1 MAWGNSPPMS
11 MPDGTTNVPPEV
23 IQQMLQQQAMQ
34 QQMAQQASSMPTA
47 DSPEIARAKM
57 EAEVIATKFKAMRD
71 SGIFDKPKV
80 GMMDRIGS
88 ALFAGGDSLLGT
100 NNYTNKMDN
109 QAIMYKQQMDMAQQ
123 MMSSQLAPMAVPE
136 GMEMAGISADGK
148 PYYRRDPEIAA
159 DRKLKYQAK
168 KDLNAYASDAS
179 QALVAIK
186 KIEGYADELG
196 DFKTGL
202 LNQAMSKGKIAL
214 DKFSKEEKVTNYIG
228 VVSQE
233 LIPMA
238 RKLMEEKGP
247 ITEWDVARVEKGLG
261 DITTPIKTKKLLLNE
276 LRNKVSEAIKVKTGL
291 AGVSEDEFFSDN
303 PSLSSLIKVENKSSG
318 YDDPE
323 KEKRYQAWKARQK

>member
-1 MAWGNSPPMS
+1 MPIRDYASEFQNAVQKGSLEGANHAAKVAAFIDSYKMNQKVKHPILSGVSDAMMAFGQGITGQPFYT
-11 MPDGTTNVPPEV
+11 G
-23 IQQMLQQQAMQ
+23 
-34 QQMAQQASSMPTA
+34 
-47 DSPEIARAKM
+47 
-57 EAEVIATKFKAMRD
+57 FK
-71 SGIFDKPKV
+71 
-80 GMMDRIGS
+80 
-88 ALFAGGDSLLGT
+88 
-100 NNYTNKMDN
+100 NN
-109 QAIMYKQQMDMAQQ
+109 QAEMQKQQMDMAKQ

-247 ITEWDVARVEKGLG
+247 ITEWDVARVENGLG

-276 LRNKVSEAIKVKTGL
+276 LRNKVSQSIKVKTGL

>member
-1 MAWGNSPPMS
+1 MPIRDYASEFQNAVQKGSLEGANHAAKVAAFIDSYKMNQKVKHPILSGVSDAMMAFGQGITGQPFYT
-11 MPDGTTNVPPEV
+11 G
-23 IQQMLQQQAMQ
+23 
-34 QQMAQQASSMPTA
+34 
-47 DSPEIARAKM
+47 
-57 EAEVIATKFKAMRD
+57 FK
-71 SGIFDKPKV
+71 
-80 GMMDRIGS
+80 
-88 ALFAGGDSLLGT
+88 
-100 NNYTNKMDN
+100 NN
-109 QAIMYKQQMDMAQQ
+109 QAEMQKQQMDMAKQ

-276 LRNKVSEAIKVKTGL
+276 LRNKVSQSIKVKTGL